1 MEEYLGK
8 AFSQDYPISPERDA
22 QLEREHKQWVRS
34 LTKEKIAAD
43 SRMVLNRNG
52 VGFLEPAPDVCR
64 VEQDIVHK
72 YALSL
77 IGEETGTELWAIY
90 QSVIAA
96 YLDYINKGLPAKADF
111 DPKKE
116 LLH

>member
-43 SRMVLNRNG
+43 NRMPHNG
-52 VGFLEPAPDVCR
+52 FGHNIWQPTPKVVFDEC
-64 VEQDIVHK
+64 EIVHR
-72 YALSL
+72 YALSM
-77 IGEETGTELWAIY
+77 INNEKWNELWNIY
-90 QSVIAA
+90 LSVSKA
-96 YLDYINKGLPAKADF
+96 YLRYIKEGHMAKADF
-111 DPKKE
+111 DPRIE
-116 LLH
+116 LKL